1 MEIITRQAPVD
12 ASSAALERA
21 VPLSMILPRI
31 EMHPDHRPVAATATP
46 AAYIGGKRNL
56 SKRITALI
64 ETIPHTSYAECFV
77 GMGGIFL
84 KRRSAPP
91 AEVINDY
98 SGDVATFFRIL
109 QRHYTPF
116 MEMLRYQITSR
127 REFERLK
134 ASDPATL
141 TDLERAARFL
151 YLQRLA
157 FGGKVS
163 GQNFGVS
170 PGMGGRFNIT
180 KLAAT
185 LEDVHERLAGV
196 IIENLRWQDFIVRY
210 DRPGVLFYLDPPYWG
225 NEEDY
230 GKAMFGRDEFA
241 EMADIL
247 TRLKGR
253 FLMSINDRPEVRA
266 MFHRFEMKQVQLT
279 YTVSG
284 GSTAKNAHELL
295 IEGGSESPHS

>member
-1 MEIITRQAPVD
+1 MTSE
-12 ASSAALERA
+12 SFSRA
-21 VPLSMILPRI
+21 VSP
-31 EMHPDHRPVAATATP
+31 TNTP

-56 SKRITALI
+56 SKRLTALI
-64 ETIPHTSYAECFV
+64 ETIPHQTYAEAFV
-77 GMGGIFL
+77 GMGGVFL

-98 SGDVATFFRIL
+98 SGDVTTFFRIL

-157 FGGKVS
+157 FGGKVA

-196 IIENLRWQDFIVRY
+196 IIENLRWQEFVARY
-210 DRPGVLFYLDPPYWG
+210 DRANVLFYLDPPYFG
-225 NEEDY
+225 NEKDY
-230 GKAMFGRDEFA
+230 GAGMFGREEFA

-247 TRLKGR
+247 GGLKGR
-253 FLMSINDRPEVRA
+253 FVMSINDRPEVRDL
-266 MFHRFEMKQVQLT
+266 FVRFELHEVALT
-279 YTVSG
+279 YTVAG
-284 GSTAKNAHELL
+284 GKNAKAAREL
-295 IEGGSESPHS
+295 IIVG

>member
-1 MEIITRQAPVD
+1 MSLETVMNFELRPMVPV
-12 ASSAALERA
+12 
-21 VPLSMILPRI
+21 
-31 EMHPDHRPVAATATP
+31 ATP

-64 ETIPHTSYAECFV
+64 ETIPHTTYAECFV

-116 MEMLRYQITSR
+116 MEMLRYQISSR

-196 IIENLRWQDFIVRY
+196 IIENLRWQDFIARY
-210 DRPGVLFYLDPPYWG
+210 DRPGVLFYLDPPYFG
-225 NEEDY
+225 NEQDY
-230 GKAMFGRDEFA
+230 GTGMFSRDQFA
-241 EMADIL
+241 EMANAL
-247 TRLKGR
+247 KSLKGR
-253 FLMSINDRPEVRA
+253 FVMSINDRPEIRELFA
-266 MFHRFEMKQVQLT
+266 GFEQHEVQLT
-279 YTVSG
+279 YTLAG
-284 GSTAKNAHELL
+284 GINAKKARELV
-295 IEGGSESPHS
+295 IVG

>member
-1 MEIITRQAPVD
+1 MEIVTRQAPED

-31 EMHPDHRPVAATATP
+31 EMHPDHRPVAATPTP

-64 ETIPHTSYAECFV
+64 ETIPHTTYAECFV

-134 ASDPATL
+134 ASDPATM

-180 KLAAT
+180 RLAAT

-210 DRPGVLFYLDPPYWG
+210 DRPGTLFYLDPPYFG
-225 NEEDY
+225 NEQDY
-230 GKAMFGRDEFA
+230 GSGMFSRDQFA
-241 EMADIL
+241 EMAGAL
-247 TRLKGR
+247 RGLEGR
-253 FLMSINDRPEVRA
+253 FIMSINDRPEIRDLFAGFKLEAV
-266 MFHRFEMKQVQLT
+266 KLT
-279 YTVSG
+279 YTVAG
-284 GSTAKNAHELL
+284 GSKAKAASELV
-295 IEGGSESPHS
+295 IVG

>member
-1 MEIITRQAPVD
+1 
-12 ASSAALERA
+12 
-21 VPLSMILPRI
+21 
-31 EMHPDHRPVAATATP
+31 MHPDHRPVAATATP

-64 ETIPHTSYAECFV
+64 ETIPHSTYAECFV

-84 KRRSAPP
+84 KRRWAPP

-157 FGGKVS
+157 FGGKVA

-170 PGMGGRFNIT
+170 PGMGGRFNIS

-185 LEDVHERLAGV
+185 LEDVHERLGGV
-196 IIENLRWQDFIVRY
+196 IIENLRWQDFIARY
-210 DRPGVLFYLDPPYWG
+210 DRPGVLFYLDPPYFG
-225 NEEDY
+225 NEQDY
-230 GKAMFGRDEFA
+230 GPGMFSRDQFTEIANVLKA
-241 EMADIL
+241 
-247 TRLKGR
+247 LKGR
-253 FLMSINDRPEVRA
+253 FVMSINDKPEVRELFA
-266 MFHRFEMKQVQLT
+266 GFEQQEVELT
-279 YTVSG
+279 YTLAG
-284 GSTAKNAHELL
+284 GINAKKASELV
-295 IEGGSESPHS
+295 IVG

>member
-1 MEIITRQAPVD
+1 MTSENF
-12 ASSAALERA
+12 SRA
-21 VPLSMILPRI
+21 VLP
-31 EMHPDHRPVAATATP
+31 TGTP

-64 ETIPHTSYAECFV
+64 ETIPHQTYAEAFV

-91 AEVINDY
+91 AELINDY

-157 FGGKVS
+157 FGGKVA

-196 IIENLRWQDFIVRY
+196 IIENLRWQEFVARY
-210 DRPGVLFYLDPPYWG
+210 DRPSVLFYLDPPYYEG
-225 NEEDY
+225 ENDY
-230 GKAMFGRDEFA
+230 GAGMFSRAEFA
-241 EMADIL
+241 EMADVLSRIQ
-247 TRLKGR
+247 GR
-253 FLMSINDRPEVRA
+253 FIMSINDRPEIRA
-266 MFHRFEMKQVQLT
+266 MFRDFTLNEVELT
-279 YTVSG
+279 YSLAG
-284 GSTAKNAHELL
+284 GHHAKKAKEL
-295 IEGGSESPHS
+295 IVVGGARKI